1 MPKEGVEGRVDGSF
15 EDIWGEW
22 EDLFSQ
28 ARVALARLSES
39 QPAHVMQETVNS
51 LFRSMHTMKGMA
63 GMLGYPSF
71 AKAAHRMEDIFDLLR
86 KGRLRSSDSLV
97 EVLESGLLA
106 LETGMQS
113 LRKGRPEPEDY
124 LYEHRRQLGELEALA
139 RPSEGRTHDLTAML
153 DLPPD
158 VQKALS
164 EYERSRVTA
173 LLMDGM
179 PIHGV
184 AICLDF
190 VTFDERLRI
199 YGDAL
204 SSRGELIST
213 LPWETAEAMEGMA
226 FMLVVA
232 CPELSVEALPALP
245 GEILEIRLLADPSRV
260 PSDLREEPAEPQAE
274 PEPVV
279 EAQAPATQAPAAP
292 EVEVL
297 RLPAHQVEVLEG
309 RIMAVAHL
317 RDAASRA
324 SRQGCDPSVPPL
336 LRGMEAGL
344 LEVQKSFLQMRMVKV
359 ENLFSRIE
367 PMVKNLSRD
376 LGKPVKLAFQGGDL
390 ELERNLV
397 GKLIEP
403 FLHLVRNAMDHGLE
417 LPSERASMG
426 KNETGSLRI
435 SASQRGRNLRFDI
448 RDDGRGFD
456 LDRIRARGVV
466 LGLIREGEELSPD
479 RLHRL
484 ALEPGFSTQEKAS
497 QISGRGVGMDVV
509 RAEVEGLGGELHLSS
524 EARRGSL
531 VRLSIP
537 LSRAVMSCLKVK
549 CDGQAFG
556 IPLGSVLRAQAGR
569 MLRKAGDAIEVL
581 GMSLPLESLQA
592 CLGLSEPD
600 GQRALVVISQAGAS
614 FRSVAV
620 AIGVDEVIGRTEV
633 LLRSL
638 PELAQAKGIM
648 GGCPQEDGVLW
659 VLDPEAILGLAM
671 DSLMRRVA
679 RV

>member
-1 MPKEGVEGRVDGSF
+1 VPKEKLEDRVDGSF

-28 ARVALARLSES
+28 ARSALARLSEN
-39 QPAHVMQETVNS
+39 QPAHVAQETVNG

-63 GMLGYPSF
+63 GMLGYPNFS
-71 AKAAHRMEDIFDLLR
+71 KAAHRMEDIFDLMR
-86 KGRLRSSDSLV
+86 KGRLRSTDSLV
-97 EVLESGLLA
+97 EVLENGLLA

-113 LRKGRPEPEDY
+113 LRKGRGEPDDY
-124 LYEHRRQLGELEALA
+124 LYEQRRQFGELEALA
-139 RPSEGRTHDLTAML
+139 RPSEGRTQDLTAML

-158 VQKALS
+158 TLKALS

-173 LLMDGM
+173 LLLDGM
-179 PIHGV
+179 PIHGL

-190 VTFDERLRI
+190 VTFDERLRA
-199 YGDAL
+199 YGEAL
-204 SSRGELIST
+204 ASRGELIST
-213 LPWETAEAMEGMA
+213 LPWETAESHEGMA
-226 FMLVVA
+226 FLLVVA
-232 CPELSVEALPALP
+232 CAELPPGDLPSLP
-245 GEILEIRLLADPSRV
+245 GEILESRLLADPTRV
-260 PSDLREEPAEPQAE
+260 PDSLRTKE
-274 PEPVV
+274 PEPAPVPEPLV
-279 EAQAPATQAPAAP
+279 EAPAPSPQTAPAP

-297 RLPAHQVEVLEG
+297 RLPAHQVEVLES

-324 SRQGCDPSVPPL
+324 ARRGSDPLVPPL
-336 LRGMEAGL
+336 LRGMEEGL

-403 FLHLVRNAMDHGLE
+403 FLHMVRNAMDHGLE
-417 LPSERASMG
+417 LPSERAAMG
-426 KNETGSLRI
+426 KNETGSIRI
-435 SASQRGRNLRFDI
+435 TASQRGRNLRFDI

-456 LDRIRARGVV
+456 LERIRARGLAV
-466 LGLIREGEELSPD
+466 GLIREEELTPD
-479 RLHRL
+479 QLHRL

-509 RAEVEGLGGELHLSS
+509 RAEVESLGGELHLSS

-549 CDGQAFG
+549 CGDLAFG
-556 IPLGSVLRAQAGR
+556 IPLGSVIRAQAGR
-569 MLRKAGDAIEVL
+569 LLRRAGETLEVL

-592 CLGLSEPD
+592 CLGLPEPE

-614 FRSVAV
+614 SRSVAV
-620 AIGVDEVIGRTEV
+620 AIGVDEVVGRTEV

>member
-1 MPKEGVEGRVDGSF
+1 
-15 EDIWGEW
+15 
-22 EDLFSQ
+22 
-28 ARVALARLSES
+28 
-39 QPAHVMQETVNS
+39 
-51 LFRSMHTMKGMA
+51 
-63 GMLGYPSF
+63 
-71 AKAAHRMEDIFDLLR
+71 
-86 KGRLRSSDSLV
+86 
-97 EVLESGLLA
+97 
-106 LETGMQS
+106 
-113 LRKGRPEPEDY
+113 
-124 LYEHRRQLGELEALA
+124 
-139 RPSEGRTHDLTAML
+139 
-153 DLPPD
+153 
-158 VQKALS
+158 
-164 EYERSRVTA
+164 
-173 LLMDGM
+173 
-179 PIHGV
+179 
-184 AICLDF
+184 
-190 VTFDERLRI
+190 
-199 YGDAL
+199 
-204 SSRGELIST
+204 
-213 LPWETAEAMEGMA
+213 
-226 FMLVVA
+226 
-232 CPELSVEALPALP
+232 
-245 GEILEIRLLADPSRV
+245 
-260 PSDLREEPAEPQAE
+260 
-274 PEPVV
+274 
-279 EAQAPATQAPAAP
+279 
-292 EVEVL
+292 
-297 RLPAHQVEVLEG
+297 
-309 RIMAVAHL
+309 
-317 RDAASRA
+317 
-324 SRQGCDPSVPPL
+324 
-336 LRGMEAGL
+336 
-344 LEVQKSFLQMRMVKV
+344 
-359 ENLFSRIE
+359 
-367 PMVKNLSRD
+367 
-376 LGKPVKLAFQGGDL
+376 
-390 ELERNLV
+390 
-397 GKLIEP
+397 
-403 FLHLVRNAMDHGLE
+403 MDHGLE

-426 KNETGSLRI
+426 KSETGSLRI

-466 LGLIREGEELSPD
+466 LGLIREDEELSPD

-509 RAEVEGLGGELHLSS
+509 RAEVEGLGGELHLFS

-531 VRLSIP
+531 VRLSIT
-537 LSRAVMSCLKVK
+537 LSRAVMSCLKGK

-614 FRSVAV
+614 SRSVAV